1 MNTPNFMKQKKEEEK
16 VKDDIDKLVEYLA
29 LILEFDQ
36 SYFEGLSMAKLNRS
50 IFYYFN
56 IYYNKLKLKTEYEE
70 IRLRKEE
77 EDSLEEIRTEWKFF
91 F

>member
-1 MNTPNFMKQKKEEEK
+1 MNTPNFMKQKKEEER

-50 IFYYFN
+50 
-56 IYYNKLKLKTEYEE
+56 
-70 IRLRKEE
+70 
-77 EDSLEEIRTEWKFF
+77 FF
-91 F
+91 FLLLF